1 MKKVYPNEDWCLG
14 CKLCEVY
21 CAAAHSPYRDVH
33 AAFDTPDGCEA
44 APASGQGYASEK
56 AFLETATANLAPK
69 PRRKPT
75 AAIVV
80 EGDVK
85 HSIAISCRHCPD
97 APCVEACISG
107 AMQKTEDGMVWCDTT
122 RCVGCMTCVL
132 ICPYGAVH
140 KGEGMKTVT
149 KCDLCSSV
157 GEPECVRHC
166 PAFALEYRE
175 CEAAQAS
182 GRGYASER
190 AFIGDKDSQSGTEQ
204 IMEESA

>member
-21 CAAAHSPYRDVH
+21 CTAAHSPYRDVH
-33 AAFDTPDGCEA
+33 AAFDTPDG
-44 APASGQGYASEK
+44 S
-56 AFLETATANLAPK
+56 
-69 PRRKPT
+69 KPT

-149 KCDLCSSV
+149 KCDLCSCT

-190 AFIGDKDSQSGTEQ
+190 AFIGDKDNQSGTEQ
-204 IMEESA
+204 VMEESA